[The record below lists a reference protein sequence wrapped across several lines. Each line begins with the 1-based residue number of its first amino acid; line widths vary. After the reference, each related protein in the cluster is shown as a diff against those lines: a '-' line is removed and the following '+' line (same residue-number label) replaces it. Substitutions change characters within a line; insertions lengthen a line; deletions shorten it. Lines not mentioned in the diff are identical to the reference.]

1 MMQTNLRTLS
11 IFVIGIAYLLAS
23 SSIAQKTGLGLEQL
37 ASVDFRNTPV
47 QDAVQ
52 DLLSQAGFENW
63 HIDEHTQGKITYK
76 ARSIPLRVVLSQVL
90 RLARLTVDKKGDTI
104 LIHPPY
110 EGYIR
115 VGLDSLLGK
124 PRSIT
129 VTSTTDF
136 MVRDFLSLSCVRAS
150 KSQSVRITPKADQ
163 IEIQVE
169 NSEPLLFQ
177 PPIKILTEDGGIIQI
192 TDPRVRYGKY
202 RGILEISGTSGLLI
216 VNELP
221 LEDYVKGVI
230 PAEVDSRY
238 HPEAQ
243 KALAVAI
250 RTYALRAKMARR
262 HTDYDVCATTHCQGF
277 VGASQ
282 EAEWINEVVD
292 KTRGQ
297 VILYDGQPIAAVY
310 STNCGGHTCSNET
323 AGFGKDPC
331 PYLRSVPD
339 NPHRKASY
347 NDNAVGIQNL
357 AKDKQSVKV
366 ASASGIPS
374 GNGDAIYLSVA
385 LSSTEDKRQAADCE
399 DYCSAGKYHQWTRI
413 FSPADLERIISKI
426 DGALAG
432 KLESIQFTDY
442 DESGR
447 VGTVIIKSRSNAE
460 QAKKVANPT
469 SNESETEV
477 QTSVTTVETNEIQEE
492 LGRPHE
498 YRMKGYQFRSLIGEN
513 VIMSTKMTLSIN
525 SDGQYVITGRGYGHG
540 VGLCSDG
547 ADGMA
552 RTGKSYIEILKH
564 YYTGVDITRS
574 VSESP

>member
-1 MMQTNLRTLS
+1 MQTNLRTLS
-11 IFVIGIAYLLAS
+11 IFVIGIACLLAN
-23 SSIAQKTGLGLEQL
+23 SSIAQKTGDGLEQL
-37 ASVDFRNTPV
+37 TSVDFRNTPV

-52 DLLSQAGFENW
+52 DLLSQAGVENW

-76 ARSIPLRVVLSQVL
+76 ARSIPLRVVLSQIL
-90 RLARLTVDKKGDTI
+90 RLARLTVDKNGDTI
-104 LIHPPY
+104 LIHPPC
-110 EGYIR
+110 EGLIR
-115 VGLDSLLGK
+115 VGLDSLLGR
-124 PRSIT
+124 PRSVT
-129 VTSTTDF
+129 VTSTTDLV
-136 MVRDFLSLSCVRAS
+136 VRDFLSLSCVQAS
-150 KSQSVRITPKADQ
+150 KSQSVRITLKADQ
-163 IEIQVE
+163 IEVQVE

-177 PPIKILTEDGGIIQI
+177 PPIKILAENGGIIQI

-202 RGILEISGTSGLLI
+202 RGILEISGAGGLFI
-216 VNELP
+216 INELP
-221 LEDYVKGVI
+221 LENYVKGVI

-339 NPHRKASY
+339 NPCRKVFSI
-347 NDNAVGIQNL
+347 DNSAGIQNP
-357 AKDKQSVKV
+357 AKDKQSVRV
-366 ASASGIPS
+366 ASSSSIPS
-374 GNGDAIYLSVA
+374 RSEDARYLSLA
-385 LSSTEDKRQAADCE
+385 SFTEDKRQATDCE
-399 DYCSAGKYHQWTRI
+399 DFCSAGKYHQWTRI
-413 FSPADLERIISKI
+413 FSPADFERIISKI
-426 DGALAG
+426 DGALTG
-432 KLESIQFTDY
+432 ELESIQFTDY

-447 VGTVIIKSRSNAE
+447 VGTVIIKSRSGDE
-460 QAKKVANPT
+460 QVKKVTKPT
-469 SNESETEV
+469 NNEPGTEV
-477 QTSVTTVETNEIQEE
+477 QTSGTTVATSDIQEE
-492 LGRPHE
+492 LGRSHE

-547 ADGMA
+547 ANGMA
-552 RTGKSYIEILKH
+552 RAGKSYIEILKH

>member
-1 MMQTNLRTLS
+1 MQTNLRALS
-11 IFVIGIAYLLAS
+11 IFVIGIACLLVN
-23 SSIAQKTGLGLEQL
+23 SSIAQKTCNGLEQL

-52 DLLSQAGFENW
+52 DLLSQAGVENW

-90 RLARLTVDKKGDTI
+90 RLARLTVDKNGDTI
-104 LIHPPY
+104 LIHPSY

-115 VGLDSLLGK
+115 VGLDSLLGR

-129 VTSTTDF
+129 VTSTSDF

-150 KSQSVRITPKADQ
+150 KSQSVRITLKADQ

-177 PPIKILTEDGGIIQI
+177 PPIKILTEDTGIVQI

-262 HTDYDVCATTHCQGF
+262 HADYDVCATTHCQGF

-297 VILYDGQPIAAVY
+297 VMLYEGQPIAAVY

-339 NPHRKASY
+339 NPHRKPFSI
-347 NDNAVGIQNL
+347 DNSAGIQNP

-366 ASASGIPS
+366 ASGSSIPS
-374 GNGDAIYLSVA
+374 RSEDARYLSVA
-385 LSSTEDKRQAADCE
+385 SSTEDKRQATDCE

-413 FSPADLERIISKI
+413 FCPADLERIISRI

-432 KLESIQFTDY
+432 ELESIQFTDY

-447 VGTVIIKSRSNAE
+447 VGTVIIKSRSGDE
-460 QAKKVANPT
+460 QVQKVAKPT
-469 SNESETEV
+469 SNESGTEL
-477 QTSVTTVETNEIQEE
+477 QTSGTTVATGEIQEE

-547 ADGMA
+547 ANGMA
-552 RTGKSYIEILKH
+552 RAGKSYIEILKH
-564 YYTGVDITRS
+564 YYTSVDITRS